1 MPKTTEDSAFF
12 VERYMNLW
20 IRKQLML
27 HHAGINLSDDLLD
40 HEKQIREYRSSLLIY
55 AYQQELIN
63 QNFDTTILS
72 KDVDDYY
79 SQYHEKFKLSKMKGL
94 WRI

>member
-1 MPKTTEDSAFF
+1 MLIIACFNNDNQTMIASVYEKDLSLSEVIKEMPKTTEDSAFF

-40 HEKQIREYRSSLLIY
+40 HEKQIREYCQI
-55 AYQQELIN
+55 
-63 QNFDTTILS
+63 
-72 KDVDDYY
+72 
-79 SQYHEKFKLSKMKGL
+79 
-94 WRI
+94 